1 MRYKVTLQNGPERA
15 THQVDIEDTGHP
27 VQNNI
32 RAIEA
37 ARHARGQSASR
48 DGLDHAGD
56 ASSWEPVR
64 VEAVAP

>member
-1 MRYKVTLQNGPERA
+1 MRYKVILQNGPERV

-37 ARHARGQSASR
+37 ARAMNLANHAT
-48 DGLDHAGD
+48 
-56 ASSWEPVR
+56 WEPVR